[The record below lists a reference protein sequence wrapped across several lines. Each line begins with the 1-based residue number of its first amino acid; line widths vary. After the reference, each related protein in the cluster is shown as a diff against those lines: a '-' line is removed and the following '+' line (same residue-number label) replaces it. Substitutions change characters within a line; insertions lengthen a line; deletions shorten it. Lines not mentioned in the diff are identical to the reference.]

1 MGKETKEIIKLVS
14 KEILMLLADI
24 TVGVDYIF
32 SKGYKKRRFV
42 EDYFNDRGV
51 DRSRLVDKISRLK
64 RNGLIRCFVERK
76 KEYLEITDKGIKNIK
91 KAFLEMIE
99 IDHSKKWD
107 GKWRIIIFDIPEK
120 ERGAR
125 DGIRSKLYSLGFKQI
140 QKSVFV
146 YPFECSKE
154 IFYICNYY
162 RARKYIKYMIAN
174 IIEGEDEIIDHFL
187 ELKLIDEK
195 GLHSKKRMKTND
207 R

>member
-1 MGKETKEIIKLVS
+1 MEKETKEIIKLISREV
-14 KEILMLLADI
+14 LLVLVDLS
-24 TVGVDYIF
+24 VGVDYVF

-51 DRSRLVDKISRLK
+51 DRSRLVDKISQLK
-64 RNGLIRCFVERK
+64 RNGMIRGYIEEK
-76 KEYLEITDKGIKNIK
+76 NEYLEITDKGLGRVK
-91 KAFLEMIE
+91 KEYLGIIE
-99 IDHSKKWD
+99 IQHPKKWD

-154 IFYICNYY
+154 IYYICSYY
-162 RARKYIKYMIAN
+162 RARKYVKYMIAS
-174 IIEGEDEIIDHFL
+174 IIEGEDEIINHFL
-187 ELKLIDEK
+187 ALKLITEK
-195 GLHSKKRMKTND
+195 GLRSKKRHKTND

>member
-1 MGKETKEIIKLVS
+1 MEKETKEIIKLVS

-24 TVGVDYIF
+24 TVSADYIF

-42 EDYFNDRGV
+42 EDYFYDRGV

-64 RNGLIRCFVERK
+64 RDGMIRGYVEGK
-76 KEYLEITDKGIKNIK
+76 KEFLEITDKGVERAKKAYLEIIEIKNP
-91 KAFLEMIE
+91 
-99 IDHSKKWD
+99 KKWD

-154 IFYICNYY
+154 IYYICNYY

-174 IIEGEDEIIDHFL
+174 IIEGEDEIINHFL

-195 GLHSKKRMKTND
+195 NFHRKKR
-207 R
+207 